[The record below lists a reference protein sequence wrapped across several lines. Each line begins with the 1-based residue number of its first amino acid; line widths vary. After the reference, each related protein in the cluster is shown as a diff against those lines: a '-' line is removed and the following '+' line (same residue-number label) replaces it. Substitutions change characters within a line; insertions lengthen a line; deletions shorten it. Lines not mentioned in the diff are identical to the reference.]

1 MLGGLGIYKH
11 DSLTMQQ
18 QSEILFL
25 VDAWLE
31 SLNSADREKLIP
43 CLLTER
49 PEGRR
54 GMTMSEKIFAMHDL
68 NQKGFVAPGDIIR
81 VRVDWIL
88 ASEVS
93 WAVGF
98 LLKAQ
103 GAAG

>member
-1 MLGGLGIYKH
+1 
-11 DSLTMQQ
+11 
-18 QSEILFL
+18 
-25 VDAWLE
+25 
-31 SLNSADREKLIP
+31 
-43 CLLTER
+43 
-49 PEGRR
+49 
-54 GMTMSEKIFAMHDL
+54 MHDL